1 MVSNKHDIC
10 ELPHELPNDLNLRTL
25 GNEKIRKFCE
35 NFRSEPRAQSSFQ
48 NENFIKNSIKSLK
61 TRY

>member
-25 GNEKIRKFCE
+25 GNEKLRKFSE
-35 NFRSEPRAQSSFQ
+35 NEQA
-48 NENFIKNSIKSLK
+48 
-61 TRY
+61 